1 MNYPIPV
8 SPQEI
13 MALQESPVNEE
24 LIAAAIA
31 GVVQVARSQGQSLE
45 EVTAQVLAED
55 SLLNRSTRRWLS
67 EVVALAWTSFEPGFL
82 AESERVEA
90 EVWPCQT

>member
-1 MNYPIPV
+1 MNYPIPA

-13 MALQESPVNEE
+13 MALQENPVNEE

-45 EVTAQVLAED
+45 EITAQVLAED
-55 SLLNRSTRRWLS
+55 SLLNQSTRRWLS
-67 EVVALAWTSFEPGFL
+67 EVVTLAWTSFEPGCQT
-82 AESERVEA
+82 EA
-90 EVWPCQT
+90 ERAEAKV